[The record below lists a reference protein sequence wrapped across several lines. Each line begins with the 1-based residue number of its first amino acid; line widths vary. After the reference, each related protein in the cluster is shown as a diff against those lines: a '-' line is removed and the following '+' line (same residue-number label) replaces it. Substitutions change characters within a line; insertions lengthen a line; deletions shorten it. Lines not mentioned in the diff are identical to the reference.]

1 MFERSVRASEEVVI
15 QNEEISVSTGL
26 LINVSKRKHMKMKRN
41 IRNLEEDLIINRQVF
56 EGVQNFR
63 YSGILIN

>member
-15 QNEEISVSTGL
+15 QNKETAVSTGL

-56 EGVQNFR
+56 
-63 YSGILIN
+63 